1 MDRVRESLES
11 QVRECFGR
19 VVYSHK
25 THERMAD
32 CYDTKNKIVV
42 CGLILLSALIASGA
56 VGIVFSDEFWIKA
69 ATAIV
74 SLLTLFLNGLTKNFD
89 FAVLAQRHRE
99 AAANLWNIRE
109 NYLSLL
115 TDIKDENFSIGQAK
129 ERRDDL
135 QAELHSVYS
144 GAPHTNSKAYKK
156 AQDRLQNKEDL
167 TFSDEEIDA
176 FLPAGLKRN
185 RNHN

>member
-1 MDRVRESLES
+1 MDKALES
-11 QVRECFGR
+11 MEAQIRECFGR

-32 CYDTKNKIVV
+32 HYDSRNRFVV
-42 CGLILLSALIASGA
+42 YGLIILSALTASGA
-56 VGIVFSDEFWIKA
+56 VSIVFSDEFLFKA

-74 SLLTLFLNGLTKNFD
+74 SLITLFFNGLAKNFD

-99 AAANLWNIRE
+99 TAANLWNVRE

-115 TDIKDENFSIGQAK
+115 TDLNNERFSIDQAK
-129 ERRDDL
+129 DRRDNL
-135 QAELHSVYS
+135 QSELHGIYS
-144 GAPHTNSKAYKK
+144 GAPHTNLTAYKE

-167 TFSDEEIDA
+167 TFSDEEIDS
-176 FLPAGLKRN
+176 FLPETLRKKGK
-185 RNHN
+185 

>member
-1 MDRVRESLES
+1 MDSVRESLES

-32 CYDTKNKIVV
+32 HYDWWNGFVV
-42 CGLILLSALIASGA
+42 YGLIILSALTASGA
-56 VGIVFSDEFWIKA
+56 VSIVFSDEFLFKA

-74 SLLTLFLNGLTKNFD
+74 SLITLFFNGLAKNFD

-99 AAANLWNIRE
+99 TAANLWNVRE

-115 TDIKDENFSIGQAK
+115 TDLKDEGFSIDQAK

-135 QAELHSVYS
+135 QSELHGIYS
-144 GAPHTNSKAYKK
+144 GAPHTNSKAYKE

-176 FLPAGLKRN
+176 FLPADLKRTGS
-185 RNHN
+185 